1 MGKRVK
7 ESHKATKEMKENEI
21 AKIAVDVAYHL
32 HTSLGPGLL
41 ESVYQEL
48 YVYKLKE
55 RELAV
60 ETELNL
66 PVMFEGKQFSS
77 SFRIDILIE
86 KKVVVELKS
95 VEILLPVHKKQ
106 VLTYLKLSNLR
117 LGLLINFGAPYI
129 KDGIERIIN
138 GKLE

>member
-1 MGKRVK
+1 M
-7 ESHKATKEMKENEI
+7 
-21 AKIAVDVAYHL
+21 
-32 HTSLGPGLL
+32 
-41 ESVYQEL
+41 
-48 YVYKLKE
+48 KE

-60 ETELNL
+60 ETEVNL

-117 LGLLINFGAPYI
+117 LGLLVNFGAPYI
-129 KDGIERIIN
+129 KDGIEQIIN

>member
-1 MGKRVK
+1 
-7 ESHKATKEMKENEI
+7 MKENEI

-48 YVYKLKE
+48 YVYKLRE
-55 RELAV
+55 RGLVV
-60 ETELNL
+60 ETEVSA
-66 PVMFEGKQFSS
+66 PVIFEEKHFTS

-86 KKVVVELKS
+86 KKVIIELKS
-95 VEILLPVHKKQ
+95 VETLLPVHKKQ
-106 VLTYLKLSNLR
+106 VLTYLKLSNLK

-129 KDGIERIIN
+129 KSGIERIIN
-138 GKLE
+138 GNLE

>member
-1 MGKRVK
+1 M
-7 ESHKATKEMKENEI
+7 
-21 AKIAVDVAYHL
+21 
-32 HTSLGPGLL
+32 GPGLL

-60 ETELNL
+60 ETEVNL

-117 LGLLINFGAPYI
+117 LGLLINYGAPYI

>member
-1 MGKRVK
+1 
-7 ESHKATKEMKENEI
+7 MKENEI

-48 YVYKLKE
+48 YVYKLRE
-55 RELAV
+55 RKLMV
-60 ETELNL
+60 ETEVNL
-66 PVMFEGKQFSS
+66 PVVFEGNKFAST
-77 SFRIDILIE
+77 FRIDILIE
-86 KKVVVELKS
+86 KKVVIELKS
-95 VEILLPVHKKQ
+95 VEHLLPVHKKQ
-106 VLTYLKLSNLR
+106 LLTYLRLSDLR
-117 LGLLINFGAPYI
+117 LGLLINFGSAYI

>member
-1 MGKRVK
+1 
-7 ESHKATKEMKENEI
+7 MKENEI

-48 YVYKLKE
+48 YVYKLRE
-55 RELAV
+55 RGLFV
-60 ETELNL
+60 ETEVNV
-66 PVMFEGKQFSS
+66 PVIFEEKHFTS

-86 KKVVVELKS
+86 KKVIIELKS
-95 VEILLPVHKKQ
+95 VETILPVHKKQ
-106 VLTYLKLSNLR
+106 VLTYLKLSNLK

-129 KDGIERIIN
+129 KGGIERIIN
-138 GKLE
+138 GNLE